1 MELNGAISLSIQ
13 KRGKCTMTKRREYHK
28 KHRQKEDLPIWR
40 FAIQGV
46 AMGITREVI
55 EAVKQFWP

>member
-1 MELNGAISLSIQ
+1 
-13 KRGKCTMTKRREYHK
+13 MTKRREYHK